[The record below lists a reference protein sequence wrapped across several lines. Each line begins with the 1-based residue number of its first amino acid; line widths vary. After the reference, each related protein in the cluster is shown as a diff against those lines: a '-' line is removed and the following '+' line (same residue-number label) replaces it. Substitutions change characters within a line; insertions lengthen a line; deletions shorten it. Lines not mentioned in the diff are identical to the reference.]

1 MKKKRNIK
9 DIIWTIILVV
19 LVIIMLLAIPLYDK
33 SMCLAKLVED
43 KAYYVNH
50 LWPKLYTHVNIFF
63 IIPLITATFYHSE
76 RIMDLDEKVGAKEE
90 LAIKNSAL
98 GMISAL
104 GVTYTLVCTFGLKLI
119 NLSVIAFVAVVIFAI
134 MSIKH
139 NYKEYKD
146 IDEDVTID
154 DIWGGVG
161 TRLNVWLGII
171 VVLSVILFNTMTR
184 NAFDAREEYMKV
196 CDDKVKLCFGHIQD
210 FEENLATV
218 KVEFVNMYGDSD
230 REYTLE
236 QLEQEY
242 TNFKTGKGSWSNLW
256 YFCEESLDIELKTQ
270 SSLEE
275 LDDRILYDYQTTSLW
290 GYYYPEEDYG
300 YDGRE
305 QRRNDGNDKFYDIV
319 YFTVCVEEELNLNG
333 LTLRQLNDS
342 VDLNE
347 ELPDFFELEYESAT
361 REQVVEAC
369 HSFATKK
376 EPVDGSE
383 PAFDKVESLDLQI
396 NANPGMRI
404 SEMEITESKGLDID
418 RIDWFYAVGVDSY
431 SYINSET
438 RYEHDE
444 KYMISLYFKLPL
456 AYDVADE
463 LALSLEGV
471 KYKSIEIDE
480 EYDGGLNEIKVDIK
494 LEEAGVEEQ
503 TFKGVQIGIESTE
516 PGTDV
521 VDCKGWDESRVCDSE
536 YIGWK
541 VYDIKTGQATDY
553 EAEKFSEENQCY
565 IATIKV
571 TPEKGITFADVEV
584 VYYGNKV
591 SIYEY
596 DSSIHDYK
604 AGEYPKPYF
613 ERVNEDGE
621 EYILAY
627 VPYFMAY
634 TTGEY
639 GDLWNQFNYTNYV
652 YLPEGAGFNIYDR
665 PNLGYDYVK
674 NGVTDFDGNEIDVEK
689 SSDTDITIYM
699 PGEPI
704 IVTGYFEPEK

>member
-104 GVTYTLVCTFGLKLI
+104 GVTYTLVCTFGLKLF

-134 MSIKH
+134 ISIRQ

-161 TRLNVWLGII
+161 MRLNIWLVII
-171 VVLSVILFNTMTR
+171 VVLGLLLFNTMAK
-184 NAFDAREEYMKV
+184 NAFLAREEYIELSKAKV
-196 CDDKVKLCFGHIQD
+196 ELCFGHIQD
-210 FEENLATV
+210 FEENRATV
-218 KVEFVNMYGDSD
+218 KVEFVNLYGDSD

-256 YFCEESLDIELKTQ
+256 YFCEESIDVELATQ
-270 SSLEE
+270 SSIPE
-275 LDDRILYDYQTTSLW
+275 LDSRLLYDEKNYYLEK
-290 GYYYPEEDYG
+290 YYYPEAG
-300 YDGRE
+300 YMDTVEENKAR
-305 QRRNDGNDKFYDIV
+305 DDKLYDIV
-319 YFTVCVEEELNLNG
+319 YFAVCVEEELNLKG

-342 VDLNE
+342 ADLNE
-347 ELPDFFELEYESAT
+347 DLSDFLELEYESAT
-361 REQVVEAC
+361 TEQVVEAC
-369 HSFATKK
+369 HNFAAKK
-376 EPVDGSE
+376 EPVDGAAPIMSQV
-383 PAFDKVESLDLQI
+383 DSLKI
-396 NANPGMRI
+396 YMNISPGQRI
-404 SEMEITESKGLDID
+404 SEVELRETNGFEID
-418 RIDWFYAVGVDSY
+418 RIDWFYEVGADSY
-431 SYINSET
+431 SYVNSES
-438 RYEHDE
+438 RLLDDGE
-444 KYMISLYFKLPL
+444 YMISLYFKIPL
-456 AYDVADE
+456 AYDVSDD
-463 LALSLEGV
+463 LKVYLKGV
-471 KYKSIEIDE
+471 NKQDVEIDE
-480 EYDGGLNEIKVDIK
+480 DFDGELNEIKVDIK
-494 LEEAGVEEQ
+494 LDVADVEELTYKGVE
-503 TFKGVQIGIESTE
+503 IGLESTE

-541 VYDIKTGQATDY
+541 VYDITTGQATDY
-553 EAEKFSEENQCY
+553 EEEEFSGDNLCY

-571 TPEKGITFADVEV
+571 TPEKGITFDDVEV
-584 VYYGNKV
+584 VYHGSKI

-596 DSSIHDYK
+596 DSTLHDYK

-613 ERVNEDGE
+613 ERVNENGE

-652 YLPEGAGFNIYDR
+652 YLPEGAGFGIYQR

-689 SSDTDITIYM
+689 SSATDITIYM

>member
-33 SMCLAKLVED
+33 SMCLAKLVEN

-104 GVTYTLVCTFGLKLI
+104 GVTYTLVCTFGLKLF

-134 MSIKH
+134 ISIRQ

-161 TRLNVWLGII
+161 MRLNIWLVII
-171 VVLSVILFNTMTR
+171 VVLGLLLFNTMAK
-184 NAFDAREEYMKV
+184 NAFLAREEYIELSKAKV
-196 CDDKVKLCFGHIQD
+196 ELCFGHIQD
-210 FEENLATV
+210 FEENRATV
-218 KVEFVNMYGDSD
+218 KVEFVNLYGDSD

-256 YFCEESLDIELKTQ
+256 YFCEESIDVELATQ
-270 SSLEE
+270 SSIPE
-275 LDDRILYDYQTTSLW
+275 LDSRLLYDEKNYYLEK
-290 GYYYPEEDYG
+290 YYYPEAG
-300 YDGRE
+300 YMDTVEENKAR
-305 QRRNDGNDKFYDIV
+305 DDKLYDIV
-319 YFTVCVEEELNLNG
+319 YFAVCVEEELNLKG

-342 VDLNE
+342 ADLNE
-347 ELPDFFELEYESAT
+347 DLSDFLELEYESAT
-361 REQVVEAC
+361 TEQVVEAC
-369 HSFATKK
+369 HNFAAKK
-376 EPVDGSE
+376 EPVDGAAPIMSQV
-383 PAFDKVESLDLQI
+383 DSLKI
-396 NANPGMRI
+396 YMNISPGQRI
-404 SEMEITESKGLDID
+404 SEVELRETNGFEID
-418 RIDWFYAVGVDSY
+418 RIDWFYEVGADSY
-431 SYINSET
+431 SYVNSES
-438 RYEHDE
+438 RLLDDGE
-444 KYMISLYFKLPL
+444 YMISLYFKIPL
-456 AYDVADE
+456 AYDVSDD
-463 LALSLEGV
+463 LKVYLKGV
-471 KYKSIEIDE
+471 NKQDVEIDE
-480 EYDGGLNEIKVDIK
+480 DFDGELNEIKVDIK
-494 LEEAGVEEQ
+494 LDVADVEELTYKGVE
-503 TFKGVQIGIESTE
+503 IGLESTE

-541 VYDIKTGQATDY
+541 VYDITTGQATDY
-553 EAEKFSEENQCY
+553 EEEEFSGDNLCY

-571 TPEKGITFADVEV
+571 TPEKGITFDDVEV
-584 VYYGNKV
+584 VYHGSKI

-596 DSSIHDYK
+596 DSTLHDYK

-613 ERVNEDGE
+613 ERVNENGE

-652 YLPEGAGFNIYDR
+652 YLPEGAGFGIYQR

-689 SSDTDITIYM
+689 SSATDITIYM

>member
-1 MKKKRNIK
+1 MKKKRNLK
-9 DIIWTIILVV
+9 DIIWAIILVV
-19 LVIIMLLAIPLYDK
+19 LVIIMLISIPLYDG
-33 SMCLAKLVED
+33 SICLAKLVED

-63 IIPLITATFYHSE
+63 IIPLITAIFYHTESL
-76 RIMDLDEKVGAKEE
+76 MDLDDKVGAKEE
-90 LAIKNSAL
+90 LAIKNTAL
-98 GMISAL
+98 GMISVL
-104 GVTYTLVCTFGLKLI
+104 GVAYTLVCTCGLKLLNI
-119 NLSVIAFVAVVIFAI
+119 SVIAFAAVVVFALI
-134 MSIKH
+134 CIRKNH
-139 NYKEYKD
+139 IEYKD
-146 IDEDVTID
+146 TDEDVTID

-161 TRLNVWLGII
+161 MRLNVWLGIV
-171 VVLSVILFNTMTR
+171 VVLSVILFNTMAK
-184 NAFDAREEYMKV
+184 NAFLAREEYMNVSKAKV
-196 CDDKVKLCFGHIQD
+196 DLCFGHIQG
-210 FEENLATV
+210 FEDNLATV
-218 KVEFVNMYGDSD
+218 KVEFVNMYGNSD
-230 REYTLE
+230 REYTLD

-256 YFCEESLDIELKTQ
+256 YFCEESLEIELQTQ
-270 SSLEE
+270 SSLSE
-275 LDDRILYDYQTTSLW
+275 LGNRLLYDVNINSLW
-290 GYYYPEEDYG
+290 KYYFPEEKYE
-300 YDGRE
+300 REEKE
-305 QRRNDGNDKFYDIV
+305 QREKDGNDKFYDIH
-319 YFTVCVEEELNLNG
+319 YFIVCVEDELNLKG

-342 VDLNE
+342 ADLNE
-347 ELPDFFELEYESAT
+347 DLPNFLELEYESAT
-361 REQVVEAC
+361 KEQVVEAC
-369 HSFATKK
+369 HSFAAKK
-376 EPVDGSE
+376 EPVDGAAPLIE
-383 PAFDKVESLDLQI
+383 KVESIDLYI

-418 RIDWFYAVGVDSY
+418 RIDWFYAVGADSY

-444 KYMISLYFKLPL
+444 EYMISLYFKLPL
-456 AYDVADE
+456 AYDVADN

-480 EYDGGLNEIKVDIK
+480 KYDGELNEIKVDIK
-494 LEEAGVEEQ
+494 LEETGVEEQ
-503 TFKGVQIGIESTE
+503 TFKGVQIGLESTE

-536 YIGWK
+536 YIGWR
-541 VYDIKTGQATDY
+541 VYDIETGQATDY
-553 EAEKFSEENQCY
+553 EAEEFSGDNLCY

-584 VYYGNKV
+584 VYYGSKI

-596 DSSIHDYK
+596 DSTLHDYK

-613 ERVNEDGE
+613 EKINEDGE

-652 YLPEGAGFNIYDR
+652 YLPEGAGFGIYQR

-674 NGVTDFDGNEIDVEK
+674 NGVTDYHGNAIDVEK
-689 SSDTDITIYM
+689 SSATDITIYM

-704 IVTGYFEPEK
+704 IVTGYFEPEY

>member
-33 SMCLAKLVED
+33 SMCLAKLVEN

-50 LWPKLYTHVNIFF
+50 MWPNLYTHVNIFF

-104 GVTYTLVCTFGLKLI
+104 GVTYTLVCTFGLKLF

-134 MSIKH
+134 ISIRQ

-146 IDEDVTID
+146 LDEDVTID

-161 TRLNVWLGII
+161 MRLNIWLVII
-171 VVLSVILFNTMTR
+171 VVLGLLLFNTMAK
-184 NAFDAREEYMKV
+184 NAFLAREEYIELSKAKV
-196 CDDKVKLCFGHIQD
+196 ELCFGHIQD
-210 FEENLATV
+210 FEENRATV
-218 KVEFVNMYGDSD
+218 KVEFVNLYGDSD

-256 YFCEESLDIELKTQ
+256 YFCEESIDVELATQ
-270 SSLEE
+270 SSIPE
-275 LDDRILYDYQTTSLW
+275 LDSRLLYDEKNYYLEK
-290 GYYYPEEDYG
+290 YYYPEAG
-300 YDGRE
+300 YMDTVEENKAR
-305 QRRNDGNDKFYDIV
+305 DDKLYDIV
-319 YFTVCVEEELNLNG
+319 YFAVCVEEELNLKG

-342 VDLNE
+342 ADLNE
-347 ELPDFFELEYESAT
+347 DLSDFLELEYESAT
-361 REQVVEAC
+361 TEQVVEAC
-369 HSFATKK
+369 HNFAAKK
-376 EPVDGSE
+376 EPVDGAAPIMSQV
-383 PAFDKVESLDLQI
+383 DSLKI
-396 NANPGMRI
+396 YMNISPGQRI
-404 SEMEITESKGLDID
+404 SEVELRETNGFEID
-418 RIDWFYAVGVDSY
+418 RIDWFYEVGADSY
-431 SYINSET
+431 SYVNSES
-438 RYEHDE
+438 RLLDDGE
-444 KYMISLYFKLPL
+444 YMISLYFKIPL
-456 AYDVADE
+456 AYDVSDD
-463 LALSLEGV
+463 LKVYLKGV
-471 KYKSIEIDE
+471 NKQDVEIDE
-480 EYDGGLNEIKVDIK
+480 DFDGELNEIKVDIK
-494 LEEAGVEEQ
+494 LDVADVEELTYKGVE
-503 TFKGVQIGIESTE
+503 IGLESTE

-541 VYDIKTGQATDY
+541 VYDITTGQATDY
-553 EAEKFSEENQCY
+553 EEEEFSGDNLCY

-571 TPEKGITFADVEV
+571 TPEKGITFDDVEV
-584 VYYGNKV
+584 VYHGSKI

-596 DSSIHDYK
+596 DSTLHDYK

-613 ERVNEDGE
+613 ERVNENGE

-652 YLPEGAGFNIYDR
+652 YLPEGAGFGIYQR

-689 SSDTDITIYM
+689 GSATDITIYM

-704 IVTGYFEPEK
+704 IVTGYF

>member
-63 IIPLITATFYHSE
+63 IIPLITAAFYHSE

-98 GMISAL
+98 GMISVL

-184 NAFDAREEYMKV
+184 NAFDAREEYMNV
-196 CDDKVKLCFGHIQD
+196 SADKVKLCFGHIQD

-305 QRRNDGNDKFYDIV
+305 QRRNDGIDKFYDIV
-319 YFTVCVEEELNLNG
+319 YFTVCVDEELNLKG

-347 ELPDFFELEYESAT
+347 ELPDFFDLEYESAT

-444 KYMISLYFKLPL
+444 EYMISLYFKLPL

-503 TFKGVQIGIESTE
+503 TFKGVQIGLESTE

-604 AGEYPKPYF
+604 AGEYPKAYF
-613 ERVNEDGE
+613 ERVNENGE

-652 YLPEGAGFNIYDR
+652 YLPEGAGFGIYQR
-665 PNLGYDYVK
+665 PTLGYDYVK
-674 NGVTDFDGNEIDVEK
+674 NVVTDLDGNEIDVEK
-689 SSDTDITIYM
+689 SSDTDITIYI

>member
-1 MKKKRNIK
+1 M
-9 DIIWTIILVV
+9 
-19 LVIIMLLAIPLYDK
+19 
-33 SMCLAKLVED
+33 
-43 KAYYVNH
+43 
-50 LWPKLYTHVNIFF
+50 
-63 IIPLITATFYHSE
+63 
-76 RIMDLDEKVGAKEE
+76 
-90 LAIKNSAL
+90 
-98 GMISAL
+98 
-104 GVTYTLVCTFGLKLI
+104 
-119 NLSVIAFVAVVIFAI
+119 
-134 MSIKH
+134 
-139 NYKEYKD
+139 
-146 IDEDVTID
+146 
-154 DIWGGVG
+154 
-161 TRLNVWLGII
+161 
-171 VVLSVILFNTMTR
+171 
-184 NAFDAREEYMKV
+184 
-196 CDDKVKLCFGHIQD
+196 
-210 FEENLATV
+210 
-218 KVEFVNMYGDSD
+218 KVEFVNMYGNSD

-256 YFCEESLDIELKTQ
+256 YFCEESLEIELQTQ
-270 SSLEE
+270 SSLSE
-275 LDDRILYDYQTTSLW
+275 LGNRLLYDVNINSLW
-290 GYYYPEEDYG
+290 KYYFPEEKYE
-300 YDGRE
+300 REEKE
-305 QRRNDGNDKFYDIV
+305 QREKDGNDKFYDIH
-319 YFTVCVEEELNLNG
+319 YFIVCVEDELNLKG

-342 VDLNE
+342 ADLNE
-347 ELPDFFELEYESAT
+347 DLPNFLELEYESAT
-361 REQVVEAC
+361 KEQVVEAC
-369 HSFATKK
+369 HSFAAKK
-376 EPVDGSE
+376 EPVDGAAPLIE
-383 PAFDKVESLDLQI
+383 KVESIDLYI

-418 RIDWFYAVGVDSY
+418 RIDWFYAVGADSY

-444 KYMISLYFKLPL
+444 EYMISLYFKLPL
-456 AYDVADE
+456 AYDVADN

-480 EYDGGLNEIKVDIK
+480 KYDGELNEIKVDIK

-503 TFKGVQIGIESTE
+503 TFKGVQIGLESTE

-541 VYDIKTGQATDY
+541 VYDIETGQATDY

-571 TPEKGITFADVEV
+571 TPEKSITFADVEV

-652 YLPEGAGFNIYDR
+652 YLPEGAGFGIYQR